1 MAPIGTRLSVEKQPP
16 RTMAIFP
23 PTSLT
28 SMSNGN
34 TNGEGITAEVTGI
47 AGPPLEEGIGSEDD
61 DGDGDDD
68 PIAQGDRR
76 SREPSDFQPGS
87 EGTSES
93 DDEGMSEI
101 DGDQVLG
108 AIITPVTSLDSVRC
122 LARMR
127 VYNLTYLHP
136 SRAFG
141 PFLPIGNCFLRPNC
155 STRFFAE
162 GRKTRE
168 QREANRRPV
177 FLPCRRSQTIPF
189 P

>member
-1 MAPIGTRLSVEKQPP
+1 MTPIGTRLSIEKQPP
-16 RTMAIFP
+16 WTMAIFP
-23 PTSLT
+23 LTSLP

-34 TNGEGITAEVTGI
+34 NNGEGIIAEVTGI
-47 AGPPLEEGIGSEDD
+47 TGPPLEEGIGSEDD

-76 SREPSDFQPGS
+76 SQEPSDFQPRS
-87 EGTSES
+87 EGSSEI

-108 AIITPVTSLDSVRC
+108 AIITPVTTSLEGVRC

-127 VYNLTYLHP
+127 AYNLTYLHP
-136 SRAFG
+136 SRAFR
-141 PFLPIGNCFLRPNC
+141 PFLPVDNCLRPSCN
-155 STRFFAE
+155 RGFFAE
-162 GRKTRE
+162 GEEDLGAEGGSSPTGIP
-168 QREANRRPV
+168 PV
-177 FLPCRRSQTIPF
+177 PPSQTIPF